1 MQRRQLSNPAS
12 LPRGRF
18 PASRWCR
25 AGLLV
30 WLLAIGGLSG
40 CSRDAPPTQLLIEN
54 VNVVDPVKGL
64 LEKRQVLIEGG
75 VITAVADASQTV
87 ASSANAER
95 FDGQERFL
103 IPGLWDMHVHFV
115 YDMNLTDH
123 MADLFLDYGI
133 TSVRDT
139 GGNIDQLAELRRTMP
154 APKPNIYISGPLLDG
169 KFVVYDGTDPARPAL
184 GTGVPSPGDADATV
198 GALQAAEE
206 GAHVD
211 KGAVGDEEEPAH
223 LARRRVW
230 LREQLSDVFHV
241 RHRQVWPPPPCIAGR
256 EVDEATIGSV
266 A

>member
-1 MQRRQLSNPAS
+1 MQRCQPSNPDS

-18 PASRWCR
+18 PAPRWWR

-154 APKPNIYISGPLLDG
+154 APKPTSI
-169 KFVVYDGTDPARPAL
+169 FQARYWTANSSFMTAQILRVRRWAQVSPAL
-184 GTGVPSPGDADATV
+184 ATQTPRS
-198 GALQAAEE
+198 ARC
-206 GAHVD
+206 
-211 KGAVGDEEEPAH
+211 
-223 LARRRVW
+223 RRR
-230 LREQLSDVFHV
+230 SGFH
-241 RHRQVWPPPPCIAGR
+241 
-256 EVDEATIGSV
+256 
-266 A
+266 